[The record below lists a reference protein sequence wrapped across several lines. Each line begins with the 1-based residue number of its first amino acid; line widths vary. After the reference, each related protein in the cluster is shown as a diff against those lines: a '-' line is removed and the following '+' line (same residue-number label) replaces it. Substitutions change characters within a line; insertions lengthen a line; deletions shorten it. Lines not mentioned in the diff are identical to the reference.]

1 MALDKEEFKFP
12 DEVPVNTKEEKV
24 DFEIESGDT
33 EIEVVDDTPEVDRG
47 RKPLDR
53 PVNDPTDDELQDYSE
68 KVRSRIKELTHARHD
83 ERRAKEALERQH
95 NEAIRAAQAL
105 VDENKKLKDQLTQG
119 QTGFISQAQKLAE
132 VEVEK
137 AKVALKAAHEAGDTE
152 AFVEAQAKLNEAIF
166 NQQRVKAFKPSL
178 QKTAEPDN
186 VSPQQAAPA
195 APVQQ
200 PDAKFTAWRQKNPWF
215 GEDDEMT
222 SLAFGLHNKLSKTD
236 IQVGSDEYYSAI
248 DRRMRQ
254 VFPNKFESS
263 VDRSETPTK
272 KPATVVAPSSRSTS
286 AKKIVLTQSQ
296 VAIAKRLNLT
306 PQQYAQAAADLLRN
320 QNA

>member
-1 MALDKEEFKFP
+1 MKMDQQEFQFP
-12 DEVPVNTKEEKV
+12 DEVQVTAPEGKKV
-24 DFEIESGDT
+24 DFEIEGDT
-33 EIEVVDDTPEVDRG
+33 EIEVVDDTPEADKG

-105 VDENKKLKDQLTQG
+105 VEENKKLKDQLTQG

-137 AKVALKAAHEAGDTE
+137 AKAALKAAHEAGDTE
-152 AFVEAQAKLNEAIF
+152 AFVEAQAKLNEAVF
-166 NQQRVKAFKPSL
+166 NQQRVKAFKPPL
-178 QKTAEPDN
+178 QKAAEPDN
-186 VSPQQAAPA
+186 VSPQQAAPQT
-195 APVQQ
+195 PVQP
-200 PDAKFTAWRQKNPWF
+200 PDAKYTAWRQQNPWF

-222 SLAFGLHNKLSKTD
+222 SLALGLHNKLAKSGMA
-236 IQVGSDEYYSAI
+236 VGSDEYYSTI
-248 DRRMRQ
+248 DKRMRQ
-254 VFPNKFESS
+254 VFPDKFE
-263 VDRSETPTK
+263 VAEPTPTK

-296 VAIAKRLNLT
+296 VAIAKRMGLT
-306 PQQYAQAAADLLRN
+306 PQQYAQAAAELMRKE
-320 QNA
+320 NA

>member
-1 MALDKEEFKFP
+1 MALDREEFKFP
-12 DEVPVNTKEEKV
+12 DEVQVNTKDEKV
-24 DFEIESGDT
+24 DFEIEGDT

-105 VDENKKLKDQLTQG
+105 VDENKKLKDQLAQG

-137 AKVALKAAHEAGDTE
+137 AKAALKAAHEAGDTE

-166 NQQRVKAFKPSL
+166 NQQRAKAFKPSL

-186 VSPQQAAPA
+186 VSPQQAAPT

-200 PDAKFTAWRQKNPWF
+200 PDPKYLAWRQKNPWF

-222 SLAFGLHNKLSKTD
+222 SLAFGLHNKLAKTGMT
-236 IQVGSDEYYSAI
+236 VGSDEYYSTI
-248 DRRMRQ
+248 DKRMRQ
-254 VFPNKFESS
+254 VFPDKFETA
-263 VDRSETPTK
+263 EQPPTK

-306 PQQYAQAAADLLRN
+306 PQQYAQAAADLLRS

>member
-1 MALDKEEFKFP
+1 MDRDEFKFP
-12 DEVPVNTKEEKV
+12 DEVQVGADDKKV
-24 DFEIESGDT
+24 DFEIEGDT
-33 EIEVVDDTPEVDRG
+33 EIEVVDDTPEADKG

-105 VDENKKLKDQLTQG
+105 VEENKKLKDQLTQG
-119 QTGFISQAQKLAE
+119 QTGFISQAQRLAE
-132 VEVEK
+132 VEVDK
-137 AKVALKAAHEAGDTE
+137 AKAALKAAHEAGDTE

-166 NQQRVKAFKPSL
+166 QQQRVKAFKPPL
-178 QKTAEPDN
+178 QKAAEPDN
-186 VSPQQAAPA
+186 VSSQQAAPA

-200 PDAKFTAWRQKNPWF
+200 PDPKYLAWRQKNPWF
-215 GEDDEMT
+215 GEDEEMT
-222 SLAFGLHNKLSKTD
+222 SLAFGLHNKLAKSGM
-236 IQVGSDEYYSAI
+236 QVGSDEYYSAI
-248 DRRMRQ
+248 DKRMRQ
-254 VFPNKFESS
+254 VFPNNFESS
-263 VDRSETPTK
+263 EPPPTK

-296 VAIAKRLNLT
+296 VAIAKRMGLT
-306 PQQYAQAAADLLRN
+306 PQQYAQAAAELQRN

>member
-1 MALDKEEFKFP
+1 MALDNEEFKFP
-12 DEVPVNTKEEKV
+12 DETPVERADAKKV
-24 DFEIESGDT
+24 DFEIEGDT
-33 EIEVVDDTPEVDRG
+33 EIEVVDDTPEADKG

-53 PVNDPTDDELQDYSE
+53 PVDDPTDDELQDYSD

-105 VDENKKLKDQLTQG
+105 VEENKKLKDQLTQG

-132 VEVEK
+132 VEVNNAK
-137 AKVALKAAHEAGDTE
+137 AALKAAHEAGDTE

-166 NQQRVKAFKPSL
+166 NQQRVKAFKPPL
-178 QKTAEPDN
+178 QKAAEPDN
-186 VSPQQAAPA
+186 VSPQQAAPT

-200 PDAKFTAWRQKNPWF
+200 PDPKYTAWRQKNPWF
-215 GEDDEMT
+215 GEDEEMT
-222 SLAFGLHNKLSKTD
+222 SLAFGLHNKLAKSGMP
-236 IQVGSDEYYSAI
+236 VGSDEYYSTI
-248 DRRMRQ
+248 DKRMRQ
-254 VFPNKFESS
+254 IFPDKFESS
-263 VDRSETPTK
+263 EPPPTK

-296 VAIAKRLNLT
+296 VAIAKRMGLT
-306 PQQYAQAAADLLRN
+306 PQQYAQAAAELMRN